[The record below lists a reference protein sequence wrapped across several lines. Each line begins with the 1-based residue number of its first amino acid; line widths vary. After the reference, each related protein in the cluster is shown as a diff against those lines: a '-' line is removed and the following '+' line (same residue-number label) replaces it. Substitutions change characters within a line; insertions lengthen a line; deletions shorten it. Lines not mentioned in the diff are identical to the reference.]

1 MGKGHFGV
9 FLLIYSCN
17 MSHVIC
23 ILFDARISSSVLV
36 SVSFSGI
43 GLLCL
48 LGLVHQHRLLEGDNR
63 HLPGLAECPT
73 LGGLLPLRRRL
84 QLESGII
91 LTLEAEKV

>member
-1 MGKGHFGV
+1 MYF
-9 FLLIYSCN
+9 YSFT
-17 MSHVIC
+17 HVIC

-36 SVSFSGI
+36 SVSFSGT

-63 HLPGLAECPT
+63 HLPGLAECPP
-73 LGGLLPLRRRL
+73 LGGLLPLRRCL

-91 LTLEAEKV
+91 LTLEAQKV